1 MKMAWD
7 KDFRGDMMKVGILT
21 SPIDGP
27 AVRTLVER
35 AAKTP
40 ADIRA
45 RFAKILAN

>member
-7 KDFRGDMMKVGILT
+7 KEFRDEMLKVGILT

-27 AVRTLVER
+27 AVRALVER
-35 AAKTP
+35 AARTP
-40 ADIRA
+40 EPIRA